1 MSNSNPRPSRKKAKD
16 DEAADTVD
24 QSQLPAGNE
33 DERDKECYY
42 CGVTGAR
49 RKGSARGKS
58 AKVFVRRLRV
68 KERKD
73 RRKGWEGLPAKQFEG
88 GDVLER
94 DWDRTAKTKAQHPP
108 STPHWSCKRCADEN
122 QRRVTCLA
130 VDAAA
135 AEAAPP
141 AASGGSEPEPMTED
155 GEQWTLAKKEAA
167 RVHNSQLEVADLLA
181 QQSFDPTQVGA
192 ERWQLWCGRVAGR
205 AKEAVRLEDVEP
217 GERRTAFDLLVGSD
231 CLAVQDLYNL
241 SCCCTALQ
249 DMVRAQPA
257 YQEKLVCRMFSRM
270 VRLQRKEEE
279 LARVTRDAEARA
291 ERAAQQ
297 APLRA
302 GETDADRRKRERSEA
317 QQARRHKASVAE
329 RRAHKIR
336 ADRLEKT
343 VEQLESAL
351 SEMEGELDFT
361 ARRLRTVER
370 REGTL
375 GDSCDASVQ
384 TSPAMFSITG
394 ANGAIKPAFR
404 DAIVKNIVARHT
416 PLGAAL
422 PALLDGYQLNAEAEE
437 AVKTYRARS
446 KDGNSHHT
454 ARRCL
459 QEIDAMFMADLAFR
473 CAERIGFT
481 AEQAEGCSPPAPHPM
496 SW

>member
-1 MSNSNPRPSRKKAKD
+1 MKKSGKRSENLREPKGFLPS
-16 DEAADTVD
+16 
-24 QSQLPAGNE
+24 
-33 DERDKECYY
+33 
-42 CGVTGAR
+42 
-49 RKGSARGKS
+49 
-58 AKVFVRRLRV
+58 
-68 KERKD
+68 
-73 RRKGWEGLPAKQFEG
+73 
-88 GDVLER
+88 
-94 DWDRTAKTKAQHPP
+94 PP
-108 STPHWSCKRCADEN
+108 
-122 QRRVTCLA
+122 V
-130 VDAAA
+130 
-135 AEAAPP
+135 PP
-141 AASGGSEPEPMTED
+141 
-155 GEQWTLAKKEAA
+155 
-167 RVHNSQLEVADLLA
+167 
-181 QQSFDPTQVGA
+181 
-192 ERWQLWCGRVAGR
+192 RWQLWCGRVAGR

-291 ERAAQQ
+291 ERVAQQ
-297 APLRA
+297 APPRA

-336 ADRLEKT
+336 ADQLEKT

-394 ANGAIKPAFR
+394 ASLWTALRSGIGSRCGWGGVRSMKSRPSR
-404 DAIVKNIVARHT
+404 RLT
-416 PLGAAL
+416 SAA
-422 PALLDGYQLNAEAEE
+422 
-437 AVKTYRARS
+437 
-446 KDGNSHHT
+446 T
-454 ARRCL
+454 ARAQTPTIWATEASASSARCGHRP
-459 QEIDAMFMADLAFR
+459 ISR
-473 CAERIGFT
+473 WTGPRSSRT
-481 AEQAEGCSPPAPHPM
+481 SPT
-496 SW
+496 